1 MEPTVTPRCFAL
13 LLADCLAPPLPAQE
27 DDIEE
32 NRAALLKNAPPVS
45 PKGKVT
51 ATRGLFSAGARR
63 RPAVP
68 AKLAADPKST
78 NENLKRLWLGC
89 GRRHPGLEGVQK

>member
-27 DDIEE
+27 DDIQE

-45 PKGKVT
+45 QEGKVT
-51 ATRGLFSAGARR
+51 LARGLFSAGARCG
-63 RPAVP
+63 PAVP
-68 AKLAADPKST
+68 AKLAADPKWA
-78 NENLKRLWLGC
+78 NENLTRLWLGC
-89 GRRHPGLEGVQK
+89 GQRDRGFEGVQK

>member
-51 ATRGLFSAGARR
+51 ATPGPLERR
-63 RPAVP
+63 RSPW
-68 AKLAADPKST
+68 S
-78 NENLKRLWLGC
+78 
-89 GRRHPGLEGVQK
+89 GRAGQTRR